1 MEGDLQRILGQN
13 LRRHRHSLELSQEA
27 FAAYLGVH
35 RTYMSQLERG
45 LRNISLRQ
53 LERIA
58 AKVEVDPQSLLL
70 DSGERS

>member
-1 MEGDLQRILGQN
+1 MEGELQRILGQN
-13 LRRHRHSLELSQEA
+13 LRRHRHERELSQEA
-27 FAAYLGVH
+27 FAACLGVH

-45 LRNISLRQ
+45 LRNVSLRQ

-58 AKVEVDPQSLLL
+58 ARIEVEPQSLLL